1 MLRGII
7 KRFCKGVNYEAEF
20 VSAVKRSRK
29 WNLEVPDIKLIKAPF
44 LTGDKSEAALKV
56 IQSIA
61 SKHTPE
67 EVSQQCFGYMYFVQ
81 DALEEALQTPLYYTL
96 GYVDYE
102 KRPVFYTGEEKLKS
116 NLDNPMSS
124 AGAINLHAW
133 LTTPNMEIID
143 LTFATTYGIVNDVPS
158 VIGRCSFQHYSAFN
172 ENMIYRPQLVGED
185 YLKKIGALV
194 DFRALNVFVI

>member
-1 MLRGII
+1 MFRGII
-7 KRFCKGVNYEAEF
+7 NRFSKSVNYEAEF
-20 VSAVKRSRK
+20 ISAVKRSRK
-29 WNLEVPDIKLIKAPF
+29 WKLDVPDITLSKTPL
-44 LTGDKSEAALKV
+44 LTGEKSEAAIKV
-56 IQSIA
+56 IQDIA

-67 EVSQQCFGYMYFVQ
+67 QVSQQCFGYMYFVQ
-81 DALEEALQTPLYYTL
+81 GSLEEVLQTPLYYTL

-102 KRPVFYTGEEKLKS
+102 KRPVFYTSEEELKS
-116 NLDNPMSS
+116 NLGNHMSGV
-124 AGAINLHAW
+124 GAINLHAW

-172 ENMIYRPQLVGED
+172 ENMTYRPQLVGED
-185 YLKKIGALV
+185 YLKRIGAFV